1 MPDKIDIL
9 TQLPRFGASGEGL
22 PDTPLLLPA
31 GLKIYAVTRANPGWQ
46 FHGHGNYILS
56 LQLAGRQT
64 LRLGEYRIEL
74 KPGDA
79 IFVPP
84 FVSHAF
90 TSDDEDGSKALKASF
105 RLPPD
110 ELRLQGIAG
119 TRFRMSQPLQRKFLA
134 AARLF
139 LRWYEGNSAAADECV
154 CAFAVLLRK
163 IVGQVAG
170 EIPRELCRNIDHRRL
185 SAVVE
190 YLATHQDH
198 RVSLKELS
206 GALHLSGSTLR
217 QLFKRQMHMSLG
229 HYELTRRLTRGVEL
243 LRSTD
248 LTAAEVAE
256 MVGFESAGSFLRAL
270 RRETGFASR
279 AVRRTH
285 EAQNE

>member
-22 PDTPLLLPA
+22 PDTPLLLPS
-31 GLKIYAVTRANPGWQ
+31 GLKIYAVTNANPHRQ
-46 FHGHGNYILS
+46 VHGHGNYILS

-64 LRLGEYRIEL
+64 LQLEEYRIEL

-90 TSDDEDGSKALKASF
+90 SSDDGSHALKASF

-119 TRFRMSQPLQRKFLA
+119 TRFRMSRPLQRKFLA

-139 LRWYEGNSAAADECV
+139 LRWYEGNSASADECV

-170 EIPRELCRNIDHRRL
+170 EIPRELCRNADHRRL
-185 SAVVE
+185 TAVVE
-190 YLATHQDH
+190 YLATHRDH

-256 MVGFESAGSFLRAL
+256 RVGFESAGSFLRAL
-270 RRETGFASR
+270 RRETGSASR